1 MSFPTNIYEI
11 IFYMKIRIIITL
23 LSLFVVSHE
32 LVFGQPLQFSISNIT
47 CNGQCDGLININLA
61 SPVNC
66 GNGPYQY
73 EIVGPSP
80 SPVTITSPVTLATSY
95 TFGNLCFGNYNVNI
109 LVNGE
114 ICDWATLT
122 VTQPNPL
129 EASAVITSPI
139 ICNGGNG
146 VVTVIATGGTAPYS
160 GMGNFNFTA
169 GSYTLTVTDVNGCTS
184 SSSVTITE
192 PLPISLTGSVNANT
206 IDISVSGGTP
216 VYSFSWIGVNGFGSN
231 SEDISDLASGT
242 YTVTVTDANGC
253 TSTESFT
260 VDNVGLE
267 QQQSIELQVFPNPA
281 QDLVSIRSSS
291 ANIGNRYRM
300 LDCYGRNVLE
310 GTLTSQEN
318 NINIQTLANGVYHL
332 QLGANTVSFVISH

>member
-1 MSFPTNIYEI
+1 
-11 IFYMKIRIIITL
+11 MKIRIIITL
-23 LSLFVVSHE
+23 LSLFVISHE

-47 CNGQCDGLININLA
+47 CNGLCDGSMSINQLI
-61 SPVNC
+61 PVNC
-66 GNGPYQY
+66 GNGPFQY

-129 EASAVITSPI
+129 EASAVIASPI

-192 PLPISLTGSVNANT
+192 PLPISLTGSVTANA
-206 IDISVSGGTP
+206 IDISVSGGTVP
-216 VYSFSWIGVNGFGSN
+216 YVFQWSNGEITEDLSN
-231 SEDISDLASGT
+231 LSAGT
-242 YTVTVTDANGC
+242 YSVTVTDLNGC

-260 VDNVGLE
+260 VDNAGLE
-267 QQQSIELQVFPNPA
+267 QQDFNEFQVFPNPA

-291 ANIGNRYRM
+291 ANIGNTYRM

-310 GTLTSQEN
+310 GKLTSQEN

-332 QLGANTVSFVISH
+332 QLGANTVSFVVSH

>member
-1 MSFPTNIYEI
+1 
-11 IFYMKIRIIITL
+11 MKIRIIVTL

-32 LVFGQPLQFSISNIT
+32 VVLGQPLQFSISNIT

-61 SPVNC
+61 SQVNC

-73 EIVGPSP
+73 QIIGPSP
-80 SPVTITSPVTLATSY
+80 SLATTTSPVTSVTSY

-122 VTQPNPL
+122 VTQPPSL
-129 EASAVITSPI
+129 ESAAVLSSPI
-139 ICNGGNG
+139 ICNGGTG
-146 VVTVIATGGTAPYS
+146 VVTVVATGGTPPYT
-160 GMGNFNFTA
+160 GLGNFNFTA
-169 GSYTLTVTDVNGCTS
+169 GSYSLTITDANGCTS
-184 SSSVTITE
+184 SSSVTIIE
-192 PLPISLTGSVNANT
+192 PLPILLTGSINANA
-206 IDISVSGGTP
+206 IDISVSGGTAP
-216 VYSFSWIGVNGFGSN
+216 YVFLWSNGATT
-231 SEDISDLASGT
+231 EDLTNLSAGT
-242 YTVTVTDANGC
+242 YTVTVTDDNGC

-260 VDNVGLE
+260 VDNAGLE
-267 QQQSIELQVFPNPA
+267 QQESIELQVFPNPA

-291 ANIGNRYRM
+291 AGAGNTYCI

-332 QLGANTVSFVISH
+332 QLGANTVSFVVSH